1 MDKDCFGWDDATRR
15 TGPNSS
21 HSENILKENA
31 PAECKEYPYGKWDFV
46 KYSKECLNEKVPAEN
61 ISKEMSADECEK
73 YPYGKFDFRQYSQEC
88 KKYAREGDK
97 DLREIQAIRKQYNTD
112 VDLGTPGGCESIS
125 YTKWDAVKGVCRT
138 GVLK

>member
-88 KKYAREGDK
+88 RS
-97 DLREIQAIRKQYNTD
+97 RRVNTD
-112 VDLGTPGGCESIS
+112 VDLGTQEGCESIS